1 MKSLNK
7 SLKAFKKA
15 LFTLLITGTLVAL
28 NSTTAQAQTE
38 VSTGADLVSTYVWRG
53 VAYSG
58 PSIQPYVELGASGFA
73 IGAWGS
79 QGYDGFQEMDL
90 YAGYGFDF
98 GLSVGITDYWY
109 PITTGAYSGPW
120 LDGDSH
126 AFEANVGYEI
136 DAFSISANYIFGGSG
151 SVGDDLY
158 FEAGYSFDV
167 ADVFIGAGDGWH
179 STDTEFAL
187 VNIGVSASKD
197 IVITDTFTLPLF
209 GSVILNPDSEQL
221 YILAGVSF

>member
-1 MKSLNK
+1 MKTLNT

-28 NSTTAQAQTE
+28 NSTSAQAQVE

-58 PSIQPYVELGASGFA
+58 PSIQPFVELGASGFA
-73 IGAWGS
+73 VGAWGS

-98 GLSVGITDYWY
+98 GLSVGITDYYY
-109 PITTGAYSGPW
+109 PGSSWTDIDT
-120 LDGDSH
+120 H
-126 AFEANVGYEI
+126 ALEANVGYEI

-151 SVGDDLY
+151 AVGDDLY